1 MISICLLN
9 VIGQN
14 GTISSGTGPEELDA
28 PGEGSDPVS
37 STAFMPKRLLM
48 KERGNY
54 LYFRGQSVVHTRE
67 QMLR

>member
-1 MISICLLN
+1 MMSICLLN

-14 GTISSGTGPEELDA
+14 GTISSGTSPEELDA

-48 KERGNY
+48 NERGSCFTFCRQPIVY
-54 LYFRGQSVVHTRE
+54 VCR
-67 QMLR
+67 